1 MESSTAR
8 AVASGDGMDVARVA
22 AEFPDRLA
30 VVCPGVGQL
39 TFDDLNR
46 RANQLVNA
54 LRARGLRPGDH
65 VALLCSNRPE
75 FAEVVV
81 AVNRSGLILSAV
93 NWHFSPDEIAY
104 VVRDCQ
110 ATAVIAESRFAEA
123 AKLAVGENSQAA
135 VRLAVGAGINGFESY
150 DAALSAEPGENI
162 SAPCLGSLMFY
173 TSGTTGRPKGVR
185 HTAVVE
191 NIGAFLAQFAAM
203 YDFRRH
209 ADDAVLST
217 GPLYH
222 GGSLQ
227 MCAYVGLAWGITVVM
242 MPQWA
247 PEAMLELI
255 ERYRVTHAFCV
266 PTMFHRLLALPEETR
281 RKYDHS
287 SLRLVLH
294 GGAPTPISDK
304 LGMIDWWGPIFTE
317 VYGAT
322 EGYSMS
328 ITSEEWLRK
337 RGAAGKPR
345 LGSVRIVDD
354 NRQAVPAGTLG
365 TIYVQPVGRFE
376 YFNAPE
382 KTAAAYE
389 GDFITVGDLGYL
401 DEDGYLYVTGRSA
414 DLVISGGTNIY
425 PAEIDSVLLAHPAVA
440 DAATLGVPDPE
451 WGEVVQA
458 VVVPVPG
465 TEPTPDLARELM
477 AHCKARLGS
486 LRTPRAVDF
495 VGELPRSEAG
505 KVLRKQLR
513 ERYIQ

>member
-1 MESSTAR
+1 MDSSTSR
-8 AVASGDGMDVARVA
+8 PVAPADGMDVARVA
-22 AEFPDRLA
+22 AELPNRAA
-30 VVCPGVGQL
+30 VVCPGIGQL
-39 TFDDLNR
+39 TFDELNR
-46 RANQLVNA
+46 RANQLVNV
-54 LRARGLRPGDH
+54 LRARGLQPGDH

-110 ATAVIAESRFAEA
+110 ARALIAESRFAEA
-123 AKLAVGENSQAA
+123 AKLAVGENSHVA
-135 VRLAVGAGINGFESY
+135 VRLAVGPGIDGFESY
-150 DAALSAEPGENI
+150 DAALSALPGENI
-162 SAPCLGSLMFY
+162 SEPCLGSFMFY

-185 HTAVVE
+185 HLAEVE
-191 NIGAFLAQFAAM
+191 NIGAFIAQFAAI
-203 YDFRRH
+203 YDFRRD

-222 GGSLQ
+222 GGSLR
-227 MCAYVGLAWGITVVM
+227 MCVYVGLAWGITVVM

-247 PEAMLELI
+247 PEAMLELV
-255 ERYRVTHAFCV
+255 ERYRITHAFCV

-281 RKYDHS
+281 RKYDVS

-294 GGAPTPISDK
+294 GGAPTPVSDK

-322 EGYSMS
+322 EGYSMA

-337 RGAAGKPR
+337 RGAAGKPHT
-345 LGSVRIVDD
+345 GSVRIVDE

-365 TIYVQPVGRFE
+365 TIYVKPMGRFE
-376 YFNAPE
+376 YFNAGE
-382 KTAAAYE
+382 QTAAAYD

-401 DEDGYLYVTGRSA
+401 DEDGYLYVTGRSV

-440 DAATLGVPDPE
+440 DAATFGVPDPE

-465 TEPTPDLARELM
+465 REPTPDLARELM
-477 AHCKARLGS
+477 AHCKVRLGS
-486 LRTPRAVDF
+486 LRTPHAVDF
-495 VGELPRSEAG
+495 VSELPRSEAG

-513 ERYIQ
+513 DRYCQ